1 MADHFPLR
9 VLCLLLCLL
18 GCPLS
23 GAAATPQR
31 IISLTPHLTELL
43 YDIGAGDRI
52 VATDDA
58 SDFPP
63 EVAPLPRVA
72 NYRSINLEAL
82 LAQKPDLVVAWRSAQ
97 SRMLAPVE
105 KLGIPVFYSE
115 PTDFAS
121 LATEMRS
128 LGRLLGIRQKADQQ
142 ADAYLARLE
151 ALKQRYGK
159 PKPVSVFYQLWYP
172 PLTSVNDSTWPGHA
186 IRLCGGRNIMAD
198 ASSPYPQVGLEQ
210 VIKANPGLILAGSRD
225 PAVLAHWR
233 QWPML
238 DAVKQQRLVLIN
250 PDELHRFTPRALNAV
265 EQLCEAI
272 KLSTLTSQADQ
283 LPGNQ

>member
-1 MADHFPLR
+1 MADRFPLR

-18 GCPLS
+18 GWPLS

-128 LGRLLGIRQKADQQ
+128 LGRLLGTRQKADQQ
-142 ADAYLARLE
+142 ADAYLARLD

-172 PLTSVNDSTWPGHA
+172 PLTSVNDSTWPGRA

-198 ASSPYPQVGLEQ
+198 AKAPYPQVGLEQ

-233 QWPML
+233 QWSML

-272 KLSTLTSQADQ
+272 ARSKPPSA
-283 LPGNQ
+283 

>member
-1 MADHFPLR
+1 MASIFSPRTLGA
-9 VLCLLLCLL
+9 LLCLL
-18 GCPLS
+18 CWPLA
-23 GAAATPQR
+23 GLAQTPQR

-43 YDIGAGDRI
+43 FDIGAGDRI

-63 EVAPLPRVA
+63 EAQAKPRVA

-105 KLGIPVFYSE
+105 QLGIPIFYSE

-121 LATEMRS
+121 LAGEMRR
-128 LGRLLGIRQKADQQ
+128 LGTLLGVEQQ
-142 ADAYLARLE
+142 ANAEADAYLARLD
-151 ALKQRYGK
+151 ALKSRYGQ
-159 PKPVSVFYQLWYP
+159 PKPVSVFYQLWAP
-172 PLTSVNDSTWPGHA
+172 PLTSVNDSTWPGQA
-186 IRLCGGRNIMAD
+186 IALCGGTNVTA
-198 ASSPYPQVGLEQ
+198 AAKTPYPQIGLEQ
-210 VIKANPGLILAGSRD
+210 VIKANPRLILAGSRD
-225 PAVLAHWR
+225 PAVLAHWQ
-233 QWPML
+233 QWSML
-238 DAVKQQRLVLIN
+238 DAVKHRRLALIN

-272 KLSTLTSQADQ
+272 AQAS
-283 LPGNQ
+283 PTAP